1 MILAISALPL
11 LICNRMNSRQIS
23 KIQNLTP
30 GRARPLA
37 LSQMAAAAALM
48 VENIAADSMWYQ
60 HELQFINVC
69 CLLRLSDEVCFASL

>member
-1 MILAISALPL
+1 
-11 LICNRMNSRQIS
+11 MNSRQIS

-37 LSQMAAAAALM
+37 LSQMAAAAAALM
-48 VENIAADSMWYQ
+48 VENIAADSLWLYQ

-69 CLLRLSDEVCFASL
+69 CLLRLSDEVCLASL

>member
-1 MILAISALPL
+1 
-11 LICNRMNSRQIS
+11 MNSRQIS

-37 LSQMAAAAALM
+37 LSQMAAAALM
-48 VENIAADSMWYQ
+48 VENIAADSLWLYQ

>member
-1 MILAISALPL
+1 
-11 LICNRMNSRQIS
+11 MNSRQIS

-37 LSQMAAAAALM
+37 LSQMAAAALM
-48 VENIAADSMWYQ
+48 VENIAADSLWLYQ

-69 CLLRLSDEVCFASL
+69 CLLRLSDEVCLASL